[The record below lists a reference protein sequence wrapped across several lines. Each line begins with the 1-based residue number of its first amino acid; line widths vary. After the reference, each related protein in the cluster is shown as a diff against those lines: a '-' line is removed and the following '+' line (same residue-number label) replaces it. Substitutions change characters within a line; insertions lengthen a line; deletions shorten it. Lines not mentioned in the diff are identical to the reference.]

1 MDFRKRIEEKREDLI
16 ADLQGCI
23 RIPSVYA
30 QDDSGYPYGKAVQDC
45 LEYMLD
51 TARKLGFSVHNMDNK
66 LGWCEYGEGEEMA
79 AVRAHR
85 AAEHV

>member
-45 LEYMLD
+45 LEYMRD
-51 TARKLGFSVHNMDNK
+51 TARKLEEK
-66 LGWCEYGEGEEMA
+66 LRTTQELSLI
-79 AVRAHR
+79 HI
-85 AAEHV
+85 

>member
-51 TARKLGFSVHNMDNK
+51 TAGSWAFPYTIWIISSAGASTVKEKR
-66 LGWCEYGEGEEMA
+66 
-79 AVRAHR
+79 
-85 AAEHV
+85 